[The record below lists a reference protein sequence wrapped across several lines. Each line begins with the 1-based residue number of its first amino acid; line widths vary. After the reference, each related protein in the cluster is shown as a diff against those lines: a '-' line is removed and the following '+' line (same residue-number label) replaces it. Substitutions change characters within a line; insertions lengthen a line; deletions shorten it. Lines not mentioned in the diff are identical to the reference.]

1 MSIILLNQGS
11 LSGTKDYSASM
22 PQAEMSMLIL
32 TLAGMSM
39 LILTLAGMSMLI
51 LTQAGMSMLIQTQAL
66 EKQPIFTWKYLSLW
80 YNNQELQQILQG
92 TAAHKGTTWPIAIK
106 KQERE
111 GAATCIKGNGIR
123 EHVMTAK
130 TLLKTWS

>member
-39 LILTLAGMSMLI
+39 LILT
-51 LTQAGMSMLIQTQAL
+51 QAGMSMLIQTQAL
-66 EKQPIFTWKYLSLW
+66 EKQPIFT
-80 YNNQELQQILQG
+80 
-92 TAAHKGTTWPIAIK
+92 
-106 KQERE
+106 
-111 GAATCIKGNGIR
+111 
-123 EHVMTAK
+123 
-130 TLLKTWS
+130 